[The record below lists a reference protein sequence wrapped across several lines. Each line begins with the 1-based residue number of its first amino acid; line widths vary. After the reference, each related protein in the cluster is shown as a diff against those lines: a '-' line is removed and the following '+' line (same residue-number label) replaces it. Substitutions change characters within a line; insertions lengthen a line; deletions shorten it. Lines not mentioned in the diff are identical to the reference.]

1 MNWNFLIICSDRSL
15 FFSLCWEF
23 WESSWGWKPG
33 ARGSHHVELWAL
45 CLAGSV
51 PRAEWRKRAEG
62 LDILNSQY
70 MNFCIIPLLVSSLS
84 LISSVHLS
92 RDLPP
97 PKNKFLIGQ
106 VLGCS
111 HGGMGVEQGGHLG
124 VYCLYFVSC
133 FLNPLLLIFLPVAAH
148 PAPHLHAS
156 SW

>member
-1 MNWNFLIICSDRSL
+1 MNWNFLIIGSDRSL

-33 ARGSHHVELWAL
+33 ARGSHHLELWAL

-51 PRAEWRKRAEG
+51 PGAEWWKRAEG
-62 LDILNSQY
+62 LDILILY
-70 MNFCIIPLLVSSLS
+70 MNFCIIPLLLVSSLS
-84 LISSVHLS
+84 FISSVHLS

-97 PKNKFLIGQ
+97 LKNKFLIGH

-111 HGGMGVEQGGHLG
+111 HDGMWVAEGGVLG

-133 FLNPLLLIFLPVAAH
+133 FLNPLLPIFLPVAAH
-148 PAPHLHAS
+148 PAPHLRAS
-156 SW
+156 S